1 MIKNINELKNITP
14 ITSRIIIIAAM
25 PGAYKTTSM
34 IQYINNYKD
43 NCLFISLEMS
53 PTYLAKN
60 IENELCD
67 ISDKVI
73 FNIEKLKKYKLIV
86 VDYIQLTKNCNKTL
100 SYLKK
105 VRGLG
110 INIII
115 LSQLN
120 RSGNT
125 YRHLKNSSYL
135 EEIADKVFIY
145 TNKNENLNIK
155 CEKNRYGK
163 SQWEIGFK
171 LKNKKIIKNELF
183 NYIIENDLGGK
194 L

>member
-1 MIKNINELKNITP
+1 MIKNVSELQKIELIN
-14 ITSRIIIIAAM
+14 SRIIIIAAT
-25 PGAYKTTSM
+25 PGSYKTTSM

-60 IENELCD
+60 IKNELCD
-67 ISDKVI
+67 ISDKII
-73 FNIEKLKKYKLIV
+73 FNGKKLKKYKLIV
-86 VDYIQLTKNCNKTL
+86 IDYIQLAKNCNYTL

-105 VRGLG
+105 VRDLG

-120 RSGNT
+120 RGGNS
-125 YRHLKNSSYL
+125 YRNLKNSSYL

-145 TNKNENLNIK
+145 TNNNNSMLNIK

-163 SQWEIGFK
+163 SQWE
-171 LKNKKIIKNELF
+171 LELDVKNKKIIKKELF
-183 NYIIENDLGGK
+183 NYIIENDLDF
-194 L
+194 

>member
-1 MIKNINELKNITP
+1 MIKNVSELQKIESING
-14 ITSRIIIIAAM
+14 RIIIIAAT
-25 PGAYKTTSM
+25 PGSYKTTSM

-60 IENELCD
+60 IKNELCD
-67 ISDKVI
+67 ISDKII
-73 FNIEKLKKYKLIV
+73 FNSEKLKKYKLIII
-86 VDYIQLTKNCNKTL
+86 DYIQLVKNCNHTL

-105 VRGLG
+105 IRDLG

-120 RSGNT
+120 RRGNS

-145 TNKNENLNIK
+145 TNNNPVLNIK

-163 SQWEIGFK
+163 SQWELEFQV
-171 LKNKKIIKNELF
+171 KNKKIIKKELF
-183 NYIIENDLGGK
+183 NYIIESDLGD
-194 L
+194 